1 MFYGSRD
8 FFIKIFKCTDHFIC
22 VYSLIANKT
31 EEFVLNVSQDSKLRM
46 KFVYKNVFKMES
58 LNVMRNVIMES
69 QHLKKVMDVLS
80 VK

>member
-1 MFYGSRD
+1 
-8 FFIKIFKCTDHFIC
+8 
-22 VYSLIANKT
+22 
-31 EEFVLNVSQDSKLRM
+31 M